1 MVGLPQMERP
11 GGGREGGREERGRR
25 EGGEEGREGGEGA
38 KESRG
43 EGEGCMKLLILSVAT
58 GM

>member
-1 MVGLPQMERP
+1 MVGPPQMERP

-25 EGGEEGREGGEGA
+25 EGGEEGREGREGA
-38 KESRG
+38 KDRG